1 MNILSHLRLRT
12 KLTLLLGLSALALI
26 ASIGLAASQI
36 HQRMLNDRISTLRAT
51 TEMALGLAAALEQEA
66 AAGKLTR
73 AEAVARLGAA
83 LHVMHFDNGN
93 GYIVFHSKD
102 GLVLVNGSNPQGEGK
117 PAVGRDSAGRL
128 TSELARAAL
137 RTSESGIMFYANPRP
152 GQSEPLAKVAYV
164 ARFAPWEAVAFAS
177 AYIDDLDVDLRDALE
192 RLCAAGGIILL
203 VTLIAAWAVNRDISI
218 SLGALK
224 RTMDLL
230 AKGDLSVAIPGAN
243 RRDEV
248 GGMAI
253 AVLVFKQEMEKAA
266 ELEKHKWTMNVN
278 GPMAKPKLS
287 ALMSMADK
295 IETETSSA
303 LEQIGNRATALARS
317 SSGMTESAK
326 HTGSMA
332 QDAEVAA
339 GQALATAQTV
349 ASAAE
354 QLAASIHEISGQV
367 TRSTEVVGRAVEAGA
382 ETRESIEA
390 LNGQVARIGAVAEM
404 IAEIAERTNLLAL
417 NATIEAARAGDAGRG
432 FAVVAAEVK
441 ALANQT
447 AKSTQ
452 EITRH
457 IGEVRAASDVSVAA
471 VARIERTIT
480 EVNSI
485 AGSIAAAVEQQG
497 AATAEIARNVAE
509 TAAAANIM
517 TGRTGDVS
525 AEAVRTGQQ
534 AADIDRDT
542 VELETAVNDLRQ
554 SLIKVVRTSTS
565 EVDRRA
571 NRRRHIDL
579 PCRVTLAGGGSQ
591 GARINDLSSGGASVV
606 NGPEM
611 RPGDRGAIDI
621 PAVGSPLPFQV
632 RASGGDGL
640 HVAFELDAAAGARLR
655 MALELLA
662 QSEAA

>member
-1 MNILSHLRLRT
+1 M
-12 KLTLLLGLSALALI
+12 
-26 ASIGLAASQI
+26 
-36 HQRMLNDRISTLRAT
+36 
-51 TEMALGLAAALEQEA
+51 
-66 AAGKLTR
+66 
-73 AEAVARLGAA
+73 
-83 LHVMHFDNGN
+83 
-93 GYIVFHSKD
+93 
-102 GLVLVNGSNPQGEGK
+102 LVNGSNPQGEGK

-137 RTSESGIMFYANPRP
+137 RTSESGLMFYANPRP

-192 RLCAAGGIILL
+192 RLCAADGIILL
-203 VTLIAAWAVNRDISI
+203 VTLIAAWAVNRDISN

-243 RRDEV
+243 RCDEV

-266 ELEKHKWTMNVN
+266 ELEKHKDDERQRAD
-278 GPMAKPKLS
+278 GEKLS

-382 ETRESIEA
+382 ETRKSIEA
-390 LNGQVARIGAVAEM
+390 LNGEVARIGAVAEM

-457 IGEVRAASDVSVAA
+457 IGEVRTASGVSVAA
-471 VARIERTIT
+471 VARIEQTIT

-497 AATAEIARNVAE
+497 AATAEIARYVAE

-571 NRRRHIDL
+571 NRRRQIDL
-579 PCRVTLAGGGSQ
+579 PCRVTLAGGGSK
-591 GARINDLSSGGASVV
+591 GARINDLSSGGANVLD
-606 NGPEM
+606 GPEM
-611 RPGDRGAIDI
+611 RPGERGMLDI
-621 PAVGSPLPFQV
+621 QAVGFPVPFHV
-632 RASGGDGL
+632 RASGGGDPR
-640 HVAFELDAAAGARLR
+640 VSFDLDAATEARLR
-655 MALELLA
+655 TALEQLA
-662 QSEAA
+662 HREAA